1 MNIIKIIDTVQKES
15 SNYAIKKLLN
25 ESCFK
30 STKLDSIFK
39 SNNVKHSFS
48 NNIADEFVKKY
59 TPAIDS
65 ESKILPFTYINAKSE
80 CIKALN
86 SDKPYEKMFL
96 INAKTGST
104 IGKISGET
112 TKCEI
117 TQALL
122 DKCTKD
128 TIVLHGHPPF
138 IDEISAPVSFQDF
151 KLLNTTD
158 IKKIVAFNKQGQFS
172 SLEKAENY
180 EKFSKKD
187 FNQLEKTY
195 MNALIK
201 ELPSNSKS
209 QVKSYLTEYKKNNDK
224 EKLSKILSIIN
235 DFQLTKDGAK
245 ATNDFW
251 TKQASLNNLIYKTN
265 FDFNF

>member
-128 TIVLHGHPPF
+128 
-138 IDEISAPVSFQDF
+138 
-151 KLLNTTD
+151 
-158 IKKIVAFNKQGQFS
+158 
-172 SLEKAENY
+172 
-180 EKFSKKD
+180 
-187 FNQLEKTY
+187 
-195 MNALIK
+195 
-201 ELPSNSKS
+201 
-209 QVKSYLTEYKKNNDK
+209 
-224 EKLSKILSIIN
+224 
-235 DFQLTKDGAK
+235 
-245 ATNDFW
+245 
-251 TKQASLNNLIYKTN
+251 
-265 FDFNF
+265 